1 MEESTHI
8 SVLLDEVIDNLK
20 CLRGGVYIDSTLG
33 DGGHAQ
39 RILDA
44 ILPGGLLIGIDQD
57 AEAIRRAKENLKKYE
72 ENLLTFEKNF
82 SEIGNILK
90 SLKIEEVDGILFDLG
105 LSSLQLQDA
114 ERGFSFQR
122 DGPLDMR
129 MSEKIKL
136 TAGYLLN
143 NLSFNELVDILYK
156 YGEERWAKRIV
167 RAVVESRRERPLET
181 TFQLVQIIKRA
192 VPRSAWPR
200 KIHVATRTFQALR
213 IAVNDELIVL
223 EKTLPQVA
231 GFLKKGGRICI
242 ISYHSLEDRIAKTF
256 FREYRRQGLKAVFP
270 KPITPTRRE
279 LQMNPRSRSAKLRI
293 GEMDPPHPW
302 PWLVPGTG
310 RPDPPPG
317 GEEGE
322 RVGEMC

>member
-8 SVLLDEVIDNLK
+8 PVLLDEVIDNLR
-20 CLRGGVYIDSTLG
+20 CLRGGIYIDSTLG
-33 DGGHAQ
+33 EGGHAQ

-57 AEAIRRAKENLKKYE
+57 GKAIRRAKEILKRYE
-72 ENLLTFEKNF
+72 ENLLTFEENF

-129 MSEKIKL
+129 MSGKMKL

-143 NLSFNELVDILYK
+143 ALSFDELVSILSK

-167 RAVVESRRERPLET
+167 RAVLESRRKRPVET
-181 TFQLVQIIKRA
+181 TVQLVEIIKRA

-213 IAVNDELIVL
+213 IAVNNELTVL

-256 FREYRRQGLKAVFP
+256 FREYRRQGMKAVFP
-270 KPITPTRRE
+270 KPITPSRKE
-279 LQMNPRSRSAKLRI
+279 LQMNPRSRSAKLRV
-293 GEMDPPHPW
+293 GEMDPPHP
-302 PWLVPGTG
+302 
-310 RPDPPPG
+310 DPLPG
-317 GEEGE
+317 GRG
-322 RVGEMC
+322 R

>member
-20 CLRGGVYIDSTLG
+20 CLRGGIYIDSTLG
-33 DGGHAQ
+33 EGGHAQ

-57 AEAIRRAKENLKKYE
+57 GKAIRRAKEILKKHE
-72 ENLLTFEKNF
+72 ENLVTFEKNF

-213 IAVNDELIVL
+213 IAVNNELMVL

-242 ISYHSLEDRIAKTF
+242 ISYHSLEDRIAKNF

-293 GEMDPPHPW
+293 GEMCPPH
-302 PWLVPGTG
+302 
-310 RPDPPPG
+310 PDPPPG

>member
-1 MEESTHI
+1 VEKSRHI
-8 SVLLDEVIDNLK
+8 PVLVDEVIDNLK
-20 CLRGGVYIDSTLG
+20 CLKGGIYIDSTLG
-33 DGGHAQ
+33 EGGHAQ

-44 ILPGGLLIGIDQD
+44 ILPGGLLVGIDQD
-57 AEAIRRAKENLKKYE
+57 GKAIRRAKEILKKYE
-72 ENLLTFEKNF
+72 QNLLTFEENF

-90 SLKIEEVDGILFDLG
+90 SLKIEEVDGVLFDMG

-129 MSEKIKL
+129 MSGKMRL

-143 NLSFNELVDILYK
+143 ALSFDELIDVLSK
-156 YGEERWAKRIV
+156 YGEERWARRIV
-167 RAVVESRRERPLET
+167 KAVLESRRKRPVET
-181 TFQLVQIIKRA
+181 TFQLVEIIKRA

-213 IAVNDELIVL
+213 IAVNNELTVL

-279 LQMNPRSRSAKLRI
+279 LQMNPRSRSAKLR
-293 GEMDPPHPW
+293 
-302 PWLVPGTG
+302 
-310 RPDPPPG
+310 
-317 GEEGE
+317 
-322 RVGEMC
+322 VGEMC

>member
-1 MEESTHI
+1 VEESRHI
-8 SVLLDEVIDNLK
+8 PVLLDEVIDNLN
-20 CLRGGVYIDSTLG
+20 CLKGGIYIDSTLG

-39 RILDA
+39 RILEA

-57 AEAIRRAKENLKKYE
+57 GKAIRRAKENLKKYE
-72 ENLLTFEKNF
+72 ENLVTFERNF
-82 SEIGNILK
+82 SEIGTILK
-90 SLKIEEVDGILFDLG
+90 SLEIKEVDGILFDLG
-105 LSSLQLQDA
+105 LSSVQLQDA
-114 ERGFSFQR
+114 RRGFSFQR

-129 MSEKIKL
+129 MSEKLKL

-143 NLSFNELVDILYK
+143 TLSFDELVEILFK
-156 YGEERWAKRIV
+156 YGEERWAKRITK
-167 RAVVESRRERPLET
+167 AVVESRRKRPLET
-181 TFQLVQIIKRA
+181 TFQLVEIIKRT

-223 EKTLPQVA
+223 EKTLPQTA

-242 ISYHSLEDRIAKTF
+242 ISYHSLEDRIVKNF

-293 GEMDPPHPW
+293 GEMTPSP
-302 PWLVPGTG
+302 
-310 RPDPPPG
+310 
-317 GEEGE
+317 
-322 RVGEMC
+322 

>member
-20 CLRGGVYIDSTLG
+20 CLRGGIYIDSTLG
-33 DGGHAQ
+33 EGGHAQ

-57 AEAIRRAKENLKKYE
+57 GKAIRRAKENLERYK

-223 EKTLPQVA
+223 EKTLPQAA

-242 ISYHSLEDRIAKTF
+242 ISYHSLEDRIAKNF

-293 GEMDPPHPW
+293 GEMSFPSP
-302 PWLVPGTG
+302 
-310 RPDPPPG
+310 
-317 GEEGE
+317 
-322 RVGEMC
+322 

>member
-20 CLRGGVYIDSTLG
+20 CLRGGIYIDSTLG
-33 DGGHAQ
+33 EGGHAQ

-57 AEAIRRAKENLKKYE
+57 AEAIRRAKENLERYK

-213 IAVNDELIVL
+213 IAVNDELMVL

-256 FREYRRQGLKAVFP
+256 FREYREKGLKAVFP

-293 GEMDPPHPW
+293 GEMDSPHP
-302 PWLVPGTG
+302 
-310 RPDPPPG
+310 DPLPQ
-317 GEEGE
+317 GE
-322 RVGEMC
+322 RGKERKE